1 MDIIK
6 IVLLKIPS
14 LNHNSIIVDIR
25 KYLKEIL
32 NETEFFIKVK
42 KYLLDSVS
50 NLSINEERK
59 GSTLSKIIFYF
70 SY

>member
-1 MDIIK
+1 MK
-6 IVLLKIPS
+6 TVLLNIPS

-42 KYLLDSVS
+42 KHLLDSGL
-50 NLSINEERK
+50 NQSINEEK
-59 GSTLSKIIFYF
+59 KDSTLSNTILYS